1 MNFSDHIDRSF
12 DGQLS
17 EEEWDALQQAVIS
30 DPELRRQYVEQRW
43 LHALLESESGA
54 LTGRLSE
61 PKERQTAVMKRPF
74 VRLAAAA
81 AVVLFGVSL
90 ILFSQ
95 SRPAPVVATLIQ
107 AENCRWAGSD
117 LPTVEGAGLSAGTL
131 SLAEGM
137 ATIRFNSG
145 ATVTLE
151 APSVL
156 VVESAMKCRLVE
168 GSVVADVPESAYGF
182 TIDTARMEVIDLGT
196 RFGVT
201 TTPLGDSNVFV
212 FEGEVKV
219 NRDDLP
225 EPKHVFAGKSLVS
238 EAGATPQQTD
248 QEVLRVDAT
257 AASPGP
263 DWTAI
268 TTSTGR
274 GGDIYVRR
282 GDQHGPTGSH
292 PLLMVKHTDLAPN
305 NERRALLC
313 FDLAGI
319 DRASLRSAKL
329 ALKLEPSGLGFSS
342 LVPDSRFAVYGLV
355 DPDTAA
361 WSEDDLTWKNAGAL
375 VEKPIQESTATR
387 LAEFHVLKGSPNRL
401 VEVSADAF
409 VDFLR
414 THPGETVSLMI
425 VRETGESDRQ
435 GLVHAF
441 ASKEH
446 PSATA
451 PTLWLQTNRE
461 N

>member
-1 MNFSDHIDRSF
+1 MNLSEHIDRSF

-17 EEEWDALQQAVIS
+17 QEEWDALQQAIVA
-30 DPELRRQYVEQRW
+30 DPELRQEYVEKRW
-43 LHALLESESGA
+43 LHALLAAESESLPG
-54 LTGRLSE
+54 LLEE
-61 PKERQTAVMKRPF
+61 PQWIQPAPVNRPF
-74 VRLAAAA
+74 AWLAAAA

-90 ILFSQ
+90 VLFSQ
-95 SRPAPVVATLIQ
+95 SRPEPVVATLIE

-117 LPTVEGAGLSAGTL
+117 LPTVEGAGLGAGTL
-131 SLAEGM
+131 ALTEGM
-137 ATIRFNSG
+137 ATIQFKSG

-168 GSVVADVPESAYGF
+168 GSVVADVPESAHGF
-182 TIDTARMEVIDLGT
+182 TIDTAQMEVIDLGT

-238 EAGATPQQTD
+238 KAGATPQQTD
-248 QEVLRVDAT
+248 QEVRRVDAP

-263 DWTAI
+263 DWTAL
-268 TTSTGR
+268 TTATGR
-274 GGDIYVRR
+274 GGDTYVRR

-305 NERRALLC
+305 NERRALLS

-355 DPDTAA
+355 DRAA
-361 WSEDDLTWKNAGAL
+361 ATWRENDLVWENAGPL
-375 VEKPIQESTATR
+375 VDESIPGSTATR
-387 LAEFHVLKGSPNRL
+387 LAEFEVRKGSPNGL
-401 VEVSADAF
+401 IEVSADAF

-414 THPGETVSLMI
+414 THPDEIVSLMI
-425 VRETGESDRQ
+425 VRETGESDQQ

-446 PSATA
+446 PTAAA
-451 PTLWLQTNRE
+451 PTLWLQTKSVK
-461 N
+461 